1 MQPVDTD
8 IISTLADILS
18 EVAGVDP
25 AQVTAEK
32 AFADDLDLDSLTMV
46 ELGVV
51 IEERFG
57 VKIPEDDAQ
66 HLGTVGDMAGLI
78 ERERA
83 AA

>member
-1 MQPVDTD
+1 MQPPDTD
-8 IISTLADILS
+8 IISTLAGLLS
-18 EVAGVDP
+18 EVAGLDP

-32 AFADDLDLDSLTMV
+32 TFADDLDLDSLTMV

-51 IEERFG
+51 IEERLG
-57 VKIPEDDAQ
+57 VKIPADDAE
-66 HLGTVGDMAGLI
+66 HVSTVGDMAGLI

>member
-1 MQPVDTD
+1 MQPPDTD
-8 IISTLADILS
+8 IISTLAHILS

-25 AQVTAEK
+25 AQITPEM

-57 VKIPEDDAQ
+57 VKIPDDEAE
-66 HLGTVGDMAGLI
+66 HLSTVGDMAGLI